1 MLYNL
6 YALKVVFS
14 STEKMNSFFV
24 WLLLCPVD
32 SAHASPQYLC
42 VCVCVDR
49 EKQSAENE
57 FHFKYDSIY
66 VICFGIG
73 LINESL

>member
-1 MLYNL
+1 MHHHNIY
-6 YALKVVFS
+6 VF
-14 STEKMNSFFV
+14 
-24 WLLLCPVD
+24 
-32 SAHASPQYLC
+32 
-42 VCVCVDR
+42 VCVDR